1 MAKSPELKTLA
12 AAIGTT
18 FALTLAISP
27 IANAAGNPFGIT
39 QFQSG
44 YMVAGEEGK
53 CGGEKAATEKDAEGK
68 CGGDKATKEKGA
80 EGKCGGEKAAEDK
93 GAEGKCGGAKAQ

>member
-1 MAKSPELKTLA
+1 MAKSPELKALA

-18 FALTLAISP
+18 FAVTCAISP
-27 IANAAGNPFGIT
+27 IASAAGNPFGIT

-53 CGGEKAATEKDAEGK
+53 CGGEKATEGK
-68 CGGDKATKEKGA
+68 DA
-80 EGKCGGEKAAEDK
+80 EGKCGGEKATEGKDAEGKCGGEKATEEK
-93 GAEGKCGGAKAQ
+93 GAEGKCGN